1 MNHFLQNARRPLFK
15 ATSVALITGALAACA
30 TPPPPVALSKD
41 TLVVLT
47 QKLELLTV
55 NAAQPEKVLQRTP
68 VTGLP
73 AGETLVGMDFRVAR
87 GVLFALSNTGRLYT
101 LDVPTGAAKA
111 VGSGSGVTL
120 QGMRFG
126 VDFNP
131 VADRVRVVSDTG
143 QNLRLHPD
151 TGALAAT
158 DPALSYAQSD
168 KQALQKP
175 ELIGAAYTYNK
186 RDDTLTTNYAI
197 DQKSGTLVTQGSV
210 EGMQP
215 VVSPNT
221 GLLRTVGPLGTG
233 GLQEVA
239 FDIADVSDT
248 AYAALRGTSASATQ
262 LYTVNLTTGLATLV
276 GPVAD
281 GGALLG
287 LTVQP

>member
-1 MNHFLQNARRPLFK
+1 MNTLFNNAHRHFLRA
-15 ATSVALITGALAACA
+15 AGIALAAGALTACA
-30 TPPPPVALSKD
+30 TPPPPAVLSKD

-47 QKLELLTV
+47 QKLELLTL
-55 NAAQPEKVLQRTP
+55 NAAQPGKVLQRTA

-73 AGETLVGMDFRVAR
+73 AGETLVGIDFRMAR

-101 LDVPTGAAKA
+101 LDVPTGTVKA
-111 VGSGSGVTL
+111 VGSGPGVAL
-120 QGMRFG
+120 QGKRFG

-131 VADRVRVVSDTG
+131 TADRVRVVSDTG

-158 DPALSYAQSD
+158 DPDVSYAQSD

-175 ELIGAAYTYNK
+175 ELAGAAYTYNK
-186 RDDTLTTNYAI
+186 RNDTLTTNYAI

-210 EGMQP
+210 EETQP

-233 GLQEVA
+233 GLQEVT
-239 FDIADVSDT
+239 FDIADVSGT

-262 LYTVNLTTGLATLV
+262 LYTVNLSTGLATLV

-281 GGALLG
+281 GAALLG
-287 LTVQP
+287 LAVQP

>member
-1 MNHFLQNARRPLFK
+1 MNTLFHNAHRYFLRA
-15 ATSVALITGALAACA
+15 AGIALAAGALTACA
-30 TPPPPVALSKD
+30 TPPPPVVLSKD
-41 TLVVLT
+41 TLIVLT

-55 NAAQPEKVLQRTP
+55 NAAQPGKVLQRTP

-87 GVLFALSNTGRLYT
+87 GVLFVLSHTGRLYT

-111 VGSGSGVTL
+111 IGSGPGVTL
-120 QGMRFG
+120 QGTRFG

-131 VADRVRVVSDTG
+131 AADRVRVVSNSG

-151 TGALAAT
+151 TGAVAAT

-175 ELIGAAYTYNK
+175 ELAGAAYTYNK

-197 DQKSGTLVTQGSV
+197 DQKSGTLITQGSV
-210 EGMQP
+210 EGEQP

-239 FDIADVSDT
+239 FDIADVSGT

-262 LYTVNLTTGLATLV
+262 LYTVNLSTGLATLV

-281 GGALLG
+281 GAALLG
-287 LTVQP
+287 LAVQP

>member
-1 MNHFLQNARRPLFK
+1 MNTLINNAHRYFLRA
-15 ATSVALITGALAACA
+15 AGIALAAGALTACA
-30 TPPPPVALSKD
+30 TPPPSVVLSKD
-41 TLVVLT
+41 TLIVLT

-55 NAAQPEKVLQRTP
+55 NAAQPGKVLQRTP

-87 GVLFALSNTGRLYT
+87 GVLFVLSHTGRLYT

-111 VGSGSGVTL
+111 IGSGPGVTL
-120 QGMRFG
+120 QGTRFG

-131 VADRVRVVSDTG
+131 AADRVRVVSNSG

-151 TGALAAT
+151 TGAVAAT

-175 ELIGAAYTYNK
+175 ELAGAAYTYNK

-197 DQKSGTLVTQGSV
+197 DQKSGTLITQGSV
-210 EGMQP
+210 EGEQP

-239 FDIADVSDT
+239 FDIADVSGT

-262 LYTVNLTTGLATLV
+262 LYTVNLSTGLATLV

-281 GGALLG
+281 GAALLG
-287 LTVQP
+287 LAVQP

>member
-1 MNHFLQNARRPLFK
+1 MNTLFHNAHRYFLRA
-15 ATSVALITGALAACA
+15 AGIALAAGALTACA
-30 TPPPPVALSKD
+30 TPPPPTVLSKD
-41 TLVVLT
+41 TLIVLT

-55 NAAQPEKVLQRTP
+55 NAAQPGKVLQRTP

-111 VGSGSGVTL
+111 IGSGPGVTL
-120 QGMRFG
+120 QGTRFG

-131 VADRVRVVSDTG
+131 AADRVRVVSDTG

-158 DPALSYAQSD
+158 DPDVSYAQSD

-175 ELIGAAYTYNK
+175 ELAGAAYTYNQ
-186 RDDTLTTNYAI
+186 RNDTLTTNYAI

-210 EGMQP
+210 EETQP

-233 GLQEVA
+233 GLQEVT
-239 FDIADVSDT
+239 FDIADVSGT

-262 LYTVNLTTGLATLV
+262 LYTVNLSTGLATLV

-281 GGALLG
+281 GAALLG
-287 LTVQP
+287 LAVQP

>member
-1 MNHFLQNARRPLFK
+1 MNYLLNKSRHRFLK
-15 ATSVALITGALAACA
+15 ATAMGLAAGLLAACA
-30 TPPPPVALSKD
+30 TPAPPVARSPD

-55 NAAQPEKVLQRTP
+55 NAAQPGKVLQRTA

-73 AGETLVGMDFRVAR
+73 TGDTLVGIDYRVAR
-87 GVLFALSNTGRLYT
+87 GVLFGLSNSGRLYT
-101 LDVPTGAAKA
+101 LDVPTGAAQA
-111 VGSGSGVTL
+111 VGNGAGVAL
-120 QGMRFG
+120 EGKRFG

-131 VADRVRVVSDTG
+131 VADRLRVVSDTG

-158 DPALSYAQSD
+158 DPDVSYAQSD
-168 KQALQKP
+168 LQALQKP
-175 ELIGAAYTYNK
+175 ALAGAAYTYNQ
-186 RDDTLTTNYAI
+186 RDDSLTTNYAI

-210 EGMQP
+210 VGMEP

-239 FDIADVSDT
+239 FDIAGVSGT
-248 AYAALRGTSASATQ
+248 AYAAVRGTSASATQ
-262 LYTVNLTTGLATLV
+262 LYTVDLGTGLATLV
-276 GPVAD
+276 GPVGD
-281 GGALLG
+281 GSALLG
-287 LTVQP
+287 LAVQP